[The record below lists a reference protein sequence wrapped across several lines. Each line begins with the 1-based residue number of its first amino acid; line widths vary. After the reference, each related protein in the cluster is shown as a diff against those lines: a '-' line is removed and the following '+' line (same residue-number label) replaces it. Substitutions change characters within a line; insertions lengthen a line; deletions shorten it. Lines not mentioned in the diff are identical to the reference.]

1 MPAARAVLA
10 GCEYAPMQTKKWS
23 KGERVI
29 HATKPEWGHGEVVEA
44 QSTSQDGKPCQ
55 RLVVKFSRAGTKT
68 VSTAFADLRAAG
80 ESPILAS
87 LARQAPEQDRPT
99 SSNGHDGDLM
109 LDTALD
115 AALNNPIEMM
125 TRLPDSVTD
134 PFLSLR
140 KRALAALALYKFGE
154 SPSGLLDW
162 AAVQTGL
169 KDPMTRFNRHELEE
183 YFVRFKITLDAH
195 LKRLLKDVRK
205 QEPGLLPELQAA
217 ASPAGQQALRRA
229 DMGR

>member
-1 MPAARAVLA
+1 MI
-10 GCEYAPMQTKKWS
+10 MKKWS

-29 HATKPEWGHGEVVEA
+29 HATKPEWGHGEVLEA
-44 QSTSQDGKPCQ
+44 QSAQQDGKPCQ
-55 RLVVKFSRAGTKT
+55 RLVVRFTRAGTKT
-68 VSTAFADLRAAG
+68 VSTAFADLRTAE
-80 ESPILAS
+80 ESPFLAAV
-87 LARQAPEQDRPT
+87 AREAAAAT
-99 SSNGHDGDLM
+99 SSSVDGPAAAKMAKESEEDM

-115 AALNNPIEMM
+115 AALRNPVEMM

-140 KRALAALALYKFGE
+140 KRAQAAVSLYKFGE

-169 KDPMTRFNRHELEE
+169 KDPMSKFNRHQLEDF
-183 YFVRFKITLDAH
+183 FVRFKIVLDAH
-195 LKRLLKDVRK
+195 LKKLLKDVRK
-205 QEPGLLPELQAA
+205 QEPALINELLAA
-217 ASPAGQQALRRA
+217 ASPAGQQAMRRA